1 MSDSEVEEGIGLEEG
16 SFEDDEEKEQQA
28 GGADDMDNDAQE
40 EGDEEKDEEE
50 DEEEEGEEEN
60 EEEAI
65 NLEIGNRIVQDEKT
79 RFQLDLEFVECLAQ
93 PYYLHHLY
101 INGYFDRPQ
110 FRNYLKYLGYFHKPE
125 YAKHVLWPQALFFLS
140 QLENDSFCERL
151 AEDSFILTL
160 HRIAI
165 VQWRSWRAFLEQDE
179 HGPSAFPVQVASDA
193 QPQSQME
200 SEVS

>member
-93 PYYLHHLY
+93 PYYLHRTLSR
-101 INGYFDRPQ
+101 FLPSCSP
-110 FRNYLKYLGYFHKPE
+110 FRATYR
-125 YAKHVLWPQALFFLS
+125 Q
-140 QLENDSFCERL
+140 DSCLLMSHFVC
-151 AEDSFILTL
+151 
-160 HRIAI
+160 
-165 VQWRSWRAFLEQDE
+165 VC
-179 HGPSAFPVQVASDA
+179 V
-193 QPQSQME
+193 
-200 SEVS
+200 